1 MIYNFRELFSRWSV
15 RSPPFV
21 AFQMMLQSFAC
32 DALDNYV
39 SIYLENNVS
48 NSHRSKHYYK
58 GGTRGKLTRPT
69 LHAPYLVRSLSRCSL
84 HQGHVAIVNSTFQY
98 LFSISTMHGSPVSGL
113 TVSNADRL
121 PHAELTASVPRTAVS
136 CLAHR
141 SAPSF
146 TLFILLL
153 KSVYEHLQQLKG
165 T

>member
-69 LHAPYLVRSLSRCSL
+69 LHAPY
-84 HQGHVAIVNSTFQY
+84 QGHVAIVNSTFQY

-153 KSVYEHLQQLKG
+153 KAYMNICSN
-165 T
+165 